1 MGIVFQTPAPILLLD
16 SNLDGWGVSA
26 NGNLNVGSESPP
38 IPNAKY
44 FVFIPSNQQKITTRN
59 YYYPNGSSLAGWFRT
74 SNTTDPMLVV
84 SSSNYPETTS
94 YQTINL
100 HIRNGNFIFRSRNED
115 LATKTGV
122 ADGQWHYFVLYVSED
137 RNWEVYLDGVEVSK
151 GTASSNFNNAQ
162 LTVGCSNYH
171 NNGFFDG
178 DIVGIA
184 VFERKIQ
191 PTIPTDSL
199 FFKEDIPVSL
209 RVTPIIGSL
218 HTLSP
223 SKPVFSDT
231 VGIKTIK
238 NNLIEA
244 IPGGTLIGGTGS
256 ITGTVRRKIGDLAD
270 VYSKATILL
279 TDATDGRVHRR
290 LYPNPD
296 GSFIIPNLQVG
307 RGEFIVSVTD
317 WFSDAYDVAMNV
329 RVGDVLDMVLVD
341 KDATTPQPTHKVEGH
356 VTNHLDQPIS
366 RKVCVYSR
374 VTNAMLGSAQSG
386 ADGFYSIPFVQD
398 GKVYVVCLPNP
409 DEDVNAKIFDRVEP
423 VPI

>member
-1 MGIVFQTPAPILLLD
+1 MGIVFESTAPDLLLD
-16 SNLDGWGVSA
+16 SNLDGWGYSA
-26 NGNLNVGSESPP
+26 NGNLNEGNVSSP

-44 FVFIPSNQQKITTRN
+44 FTFIPSNQQKITTRT
-59 YYYPNGSSLAGWFRT
+59 YYNLNGSSLAGWFRT
-74 SNTTDPMLVV
+74 SNATDPMLLV
-84 SSSNYPETTS
+84 SSSNYPETAS

-115 LATKTGV
+115 LATKTDV
-122 ADGQWHYFVLYVSED
+122 ANGQWHYFVFYVNKE
-137 RNWEVYLDGVEVSK
+137 RNWELYLDGIEVSK
-151 GTASSNFNNAQ
+151 GTVTSNFSNTQ
-162 LTVGCSNYH
+162 LSVGFSSYH

-184 VFERKIQ
+184 IFGRKIP
-191 PTIPTDSL
+191 PTIPTDRL

-223 SKPVFSDT
+223 SKPIFSDI
-231 VGIKTIK
+231 VGIKPIK
-238 NNLIEA
+238 NNLIQA
-244 IPGGTLIGGTGS
+244 IPGGTLIGGTGF
-256 ITGTVRRKIGDLAD
+256 ITGTVKRKIGDLAD

-279 TDATDGRVHRR
+279 TDATDGRIHRR

-296 GSFIIPNLQVG
+296 GSFTIPNLQVG

-329 RVGDVLDMVLVD
+329 RVGDVLDMVLID
-341 KDATTPQPTHKVEGH
+341 KDASLPQPTHKVEGH

-374 VTNAMLGSAQSG
+374 VTNAMLGSAQSN
-386 ADGFYSIPFVQD
+386 ADGFYSIAFVPD

-423 VPI
+423 VPM